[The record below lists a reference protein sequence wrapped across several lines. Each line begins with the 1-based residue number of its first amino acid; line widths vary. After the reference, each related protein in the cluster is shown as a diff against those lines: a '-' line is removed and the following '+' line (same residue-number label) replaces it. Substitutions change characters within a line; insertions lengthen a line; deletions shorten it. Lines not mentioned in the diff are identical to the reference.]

1 MSIRRTQ
8 HIRRINFVAL
18 PLLALFYA
26 TAPSFAQSFR
36 GAIRGTM
43 TDPSGGVVPGAKIT
57 ATNLATGEA
66 RDANTADDGTYVLAE
81 LPAGEY
87 ELTFEKAG
95 FLRRTVRTRVST
107 GADTTVDSTLA
118 LPGGDV
124 IEVQVNDTAPLVE
137 ASNTTL
143 SQVVDRALVEEL
155 PLNGRDFGKL
165 VALTPGVTVEGSGVA
180 GAEKGFGQF
189 NINGNRDRSNNYT
202 LDGTDNNDPWFNNS
216 ALNQVGITGAPAT
229 LLPLDAIQ
237 EFNLESN
244 FHAEYGRNSRS
255 AVNIVTRS
263 GTNSLHGSLYEYFR
277 NSELTQTAFRDG
289 WFYPGDIGSLTAD
302 NMLIVSG
309 RLKTVMNI
317 GGDKVSPEKI
327 ETTLMGFAGVERAGV
342 LSVTNAFGIEEV
354 WAAIASF
361 VLAIGPTSVSH
372 LTSPCPKSASSELST
387 GAFFPAVAGFGRKL
401 LNSVYGCL

>member
-8 HIRRINFVAL
+8 RIRRINFVAL

-66 RDANTADDGTYVLAE
+66 RDASTADDGTYVLAE

-107 GADTTVDSTLA
+107 GADTTVDPTLT

-143 SQVVDRALVEEL
+143 SQVVDRTLVEEL

-165 VALTPGVTVEGSGVA
+165 VALTPGVTVEGSGDA
-180 GAEKGFGQF
+180 GTEKGF
-189 NINGNRDRSNNYT
+189 
-202 LDGTDNNDPWFNNS
+202 
-216 ALNQVGITGAPAT
+216 
-229 LLPLDAIQ
+229 
-237 EFNLESN
+237 
-244 FHAEYGRNSRS
+244 
-255 AVNIVTRS
+255 
-263 GTNSLHGSLYEYFR
+263 
-277 NSELTQTAFRDG
+277 
-289 WFYPGDIGSLTAD
+289 
-302 NMLIVSG
+302 
-309 RLKTVMNI
+309 
-317 GGDKVSPEKI
+317 
-327 ETTLMGFAGVERAGV
+327 
-342 LSVTNAFGIEEV
+342 
-354 WAAIASF
+354 
-361 VLAIGPTSVSH
+361 
-372 LTSPCPKSASSELST
+372 
-387 GAFFPAVAGFGRKL
+387 
-401 LNSVYGCL
+401 